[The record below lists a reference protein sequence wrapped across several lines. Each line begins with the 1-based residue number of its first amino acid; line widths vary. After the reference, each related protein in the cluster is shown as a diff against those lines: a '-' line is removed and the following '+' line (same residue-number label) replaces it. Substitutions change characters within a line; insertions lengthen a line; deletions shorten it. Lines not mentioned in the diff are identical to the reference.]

1 MSGDIQSDQ
10 GRNKD
15 LRSGF
20 NWLFNDYKPTSQLN
34 FAGDVF
40 LKSTPQLWVV
50 LKVIE
55 MMFNPLTEN
64 VQNPVKQKKIFIF
77 LSLCLMLGVWCRD
90 TGGQPTKWLKK
101 NNNKKTDSGQSWT
114 VSGKMPEYFVLLLVF
129 ISWLYLTGKN
139 TKIVRAFAFFR
150 K

>member
-101 NNNKKTDSGQSWT
+101 NKKKQTVVRVGQFLARCQSI
-114 VSGKMPEYFVLLLVF
+114 L
-129 ISWLYLTGKN
+129 
-139 TKIVRAFAFFR
+139 FFFLSSSVGYI
-150 K
+150 

>member
-90 TGGQPTKWLKK
+90 TA
-101 NNNKKTDSGQSWT
+101 D
-114 VSGKMPEYFVLLLVF
+114 
-129 ISWLYLTGKN
+129 
-139 TKIVRAFAFFR
+139 
-150 K
+150 